1 MSPSDVI
8 VTNRDFSD
16 NYNGEE
22 ITASRRK
29 NFNLVWF
36 NMALAQHRYLRSLSQ
51 FGNLMRYLNFCTIEG
66 SRSTRGRGKLNDI
79 REGIKLRL

>member
-8 VTNRDFSD
+8 VTNHDFSD
-16 NYNGEE
+16 NYNVDE

-29 NFNLVWF
+29 NLNRIWF
-36 NMALAQHRYLRSLSQ
+36 NMSLTQHRYLRSLSQ
-51 FGNLMRYLNFCTIEG
+51 FGNLICYLNFRTIEG

-79 REGIKLRL
+79 